1 MRNSRLSAVAALAL
15 LVGCLLSPG
24 GMQALHAQQKPL
36 PVAYVISEIELT
48 NPGAY
53 AKGVPLAN
61 KALAASGQ
69 KRPASGDT
77 TVPLAGEAPATR
89 IVLPVLESL
98 DAVKAGCTSPANVKA
113 RKVGNHYPRLR
124 IFAVEG
130 L

>member
-15 LVGCLLSPG
+15 LVGCLLGAG
-24 GMQALHAQQKPL
+24 GMQALQQKPL

-69 KRPASGDT
+69 KRLASGDT